1 MTPALTRHSAHRAQ
15 VLYTLA
21 LHYTAFGSTV
31 QEELHMGSRS
41 PEEAARWRAA
51 LTRVRDRADSVK
63 GSSGAAGKAGAAD
76 EAASTAAGA
85 KPGSHAQR
93 AAIGHVPTVLRDVQE
108 MACLEPPLGRA
119 SSSVLSGA
127 VPTPT
132 PAAASPA
139 PATSPPE
146 YHAADKA
153 AEAEEHPSP
162 REEGPSVVLPDD
174 SPRWRL
180 VGLTNGLR
188 IFEGT
193 PGTAGTGW
201 GAAPVAKASCK
212 VQAASELV
220 FRLVMDLSARSRAQW
235 DCHYSSGTVLQQLDG
250 HTDIIHVTFR
260 KLHCLFRRRD
270 VVLTRYWRREE
281 DGTYI
286 VLFRSTEH
294 PQGAKPPRGVVR
306 AEVACGCIIVTPL
319 GEQCSLLTHVLEA
332 NPHGWALP
340 WTGLPRLYQYAL
352 LNTVAGIRDFLEQLS
367 AAHAASVEVELMDPL
382 GVLLR
387 TSDMTDDEDGS
398 DEEGNQHPDSRRAS
412 NRPVSTGALQDH
424 DSVSRRASQDTADL
438 VAPPPAAPSAAGT
451 ASAPATPQPPA
462 PAASLPRTSSNVS
475 PSGGAGSALK
485 RSPSVR
491 RSVSIEGPGPT
502 RSVTAYEPFDSKI
515 TGLPADGNGGGSLPF
530 GLWPAPGGGKATNV
544 WCRPTGN
551 RFVLRSKTYLESG
564 VKVCAGSPLM
574 HLVATDWLTDEHR
587 IDHICGR
594 PAGTCQRALLPAAD
608 GQLRVVCVNLQVPG
622 AKPYSIIFYFA
633 HVGPVV
639 PGSSLDKFWH
649 GDDAYRNCRFKL
661 IPSITEGAWAV
672 QRSVGTKP
680 LIVGNALRTTY
691 HGGGDSRYLEMDV
704 DIGSNS
710 VANSVTR
717 FVMVYLKTLVID
729 LGFLVEG
736 KTEEELPERL
746 IGAIR
751 VAHLDPDLAAHAP
764 PVA

>member
-1 MTPALTRHSAHRAQ
+1 

-51 LTRVRDRADSVK
+51 LTRVRDRADSFK
-63 GSSGAAGKAGAAD
+63 GSSGVAGAGKESAGA
-76 EAASTAAGA
+76 AAGA
-85 KPGSHAQR
+85 KAGATSHAQR
-93 AAIGHVPTVLRDVQE
+93 AAIGHVPTMLRDVQE

-119 SSSVLSGA
+119 SSSVQSGV
-127 VPTPT
+127 VPPPT
-132 PAAASPA
+132 PATTSPA

-146 YHAADKA
+146 YQAADKH
-153 AEAEEHPSP
+153 EAEEHPSP
-162 REEGPSVVLPDD
+162 REEGPSVVQPDD

-180 VGLTNGLR
+180 VRLTNGLR

-235 DCHYSSGTVLQQLDG
+235 DCHYSTGTVVQQLDG

-281 DGTYI
+281 DGSYI

-294 PQGAKPPRGVVR
+294 PQGAKPLRGVVR

-319 GEQCSLLTHVLEA
+319 GEQCCLLTHVLEA
-332 NPHGWALP
+332 SPNGWALP

-367 AAHAASVEVELMDPL
+367 AANAASVEVELMDPL

-387 TSDMTDDEDGS
+387 TSDMTDDEEGS
-398 DEEGNQHPDSRRAS
+398 DEEGHHHQDNRRSGARRDGS
-412 NRPVSTGALQDH
+412 SSGALNDN
-424 DSVSRRASQDTADL
+424 DSLSRRASQDTDTA
-438 VAPPPAAPSAAGT
+438 APQPAAPVTAATAPSADGT
-451 ASAPATPQPPA
+451 ASAPATPQPAA
-462 PAASLPRTSSNVS
+462 PTSLPRTSSNVS
-475 PSGGAGSALK
+475 PSGPGSALK
-485 RSPSVR
+485 RSPSIR

-502 RSVTAYEPFDSKI
+502 RSVTAYEPFATNIS
-515 TGLPADGNGGGSLPF
+515 GLPADGNGGGSLPF

-551 RFVLRSKTYLESG
+551 RFVLRSKSYLETG
-564 VKVCAGSPLM
+564 IKVCAGTPIM

-587 IDHICGR
+587 IDHICAR
-594 PAGTCQRALLPAAD
+594 PAGTCQRTLLSAAD
-608 GQLRVVCVNLQVPG
+608 KELRVVCVNLQVPG
-622 AKPYSIIFYFA
+622 AKPFSIIFYFA
-633 HVGPVV
+633 HAGPVE

-729 LGFLVEG
+729 LGFVVEG

-746 IGAIR
+746 IGALIPR
-751 VAHLDPDLAAHAP
+751 RPDILTAAN
-764 PVA
+764 

>member
-1 MTPALTRHSAHRAQ
+1 
-15 VLYTLA
+15 
-21 LHYTAFGSTV
+21 
-31 QEELHMGSRS
+31 MGSRS

-51 LTRVRDRADSVK
+51 LTRVRDRADSFK
-63 GSSGAAGKAGAAD
+63 GNSGVAGQAGAGDESSSAAAGVKA
-76 EAASTAAGA
+76 
-85 KPGSHAQR
+85 GSHAQR

-119 SSSVLSGA
+119 SSSVLNAGV
-127 VPTPT
+127 VPPPT
-132 PAAASPA
+132 PATASPA
-139 PATSPPE
+139 PSTSPPE
-146 YHAADKA
+146 YTAADKH
-153 AEAEEHPSP
+153 EAEEHPSP

-235 DCHYSSGTVLQQLDG
+235 DCHYSSGTVVQQLDG

-294 PQGAKPPRGVVR
+294 PQGTKPLRGVVR

-332 NPHGWALP
+332 SPNGWALP

-398 DEEGNQHPDSRRAS
+398 DEEGHHHADNRRSGARPAGGSS
-412 NRPVSTGALQDH
+412 NGALNDN
-424 DSVSRRASQDTADL
+424 DSASVSRRASQDTDA
-438 VAPPPAAPSAAGT
+438 VAPQPAAPAATATAPSADGT

-462 PAASLPRTSSNVS
+462 PATLPRTSSNVS
-475 PSGGAGSALK
+475 SSGPGSALK

-502 RSVTAYEPFDSKI
+502 RSVTAYEPFATNI
-515 TGLPADGNGGGSLPF
+515 TGLPSDGNGGGSLPF

-551 RFVLRSKTYLESG
+551 RFVLRSKSYLDTG
-564 VKVCAGSPLM
+564 IKVCAGSPIM

-587 IDHICGR
+587 IDHICAR
-594 PAGTCQRALLPAAD
+594 PAGTCQRTLLNAAD
-608 GQLRVVCVNLQVPG
+608 KELRVVCVNLQVPG
-622 AKPYSIIFYFA
+622 AKPFSIIFYFA
-633 HVGPVV
+633 HVGPVE

-729 LGFLVEG
+729 LGFVVEG

-746 IGAIR
+746 IGCIR